1 MDLLD
6 KTMDK
11 IYEGHEDAGA
21 ADDGIHGIDTDL
33 HSSPLGP
40 YDLENFRSSK
50 NRSSENSRIVPS
62 DRLHDIDMNI
72 VIGFN
77 SFYMNGSKEDPLN
90 TADLNAYL
98 EYFMVSNT
106 RDYVDISKTD
116 RSDDMQEAFIAWV
129 SQNRH
134 SFDASLLSND
144 FAGYFEKK
152 GEMFQKIISNRDPL
166 LKDVDD
172 HVSWINLFLNNFRK
186 INADLCS
193 SNSVNLSLNLTYTNI
208 VEYIRQN
215 RDTLIQPDFM
225 IGILKDNAAKINSP
239 DVLHSFLSLTGRLGL
254 TSQYKEDIVEILEL
268 ISGNYG
274 NDKFY
279 RNLDRHISYFQKT
292 YEFLGGKN
300 ELFPVKE
307 ESGPEFLRLDTPG
320 TVS

>member
-1 MDLLD
+1 MDITD
-6 KTMDK
+6 ETMDK
-11 IYEGHEDAGA
+11 MYEDAGA
-21 ADDGIHGIDTDL
+21 ADDGVHTDS
-33 HSSPLGP
+33 HSLPLDL

-50 NRSSENSRIVPS
+50 NRSGNGTIVPS
-62 DRLHDIDMNI
+62 DRLYDTDIGINI
-72 VIGFN
+72 DFIK
-77 SFYMNGSKEDPLN
+77 FYTNGSKEDPLN
-90 TADLNAYL
+90 TIDPNIYL
-98 EYFMVSNT
+98 EYFMVSYA

-116 RSDDMQEAFIAWV
+116 RPDDMQKAFIAWV

-134 SFDASLLSND
+134 SFDASILSKD

-152 GEMFQKIISNRDPL
+152 SKMFQKMISNRDPL
-166 LKDVDD
+166 LKDVDS

-186 INADLCS
+186 INADLCL
-193 SNSVNLSLNLTYTNI
+193 SNPVNPSLNLTYSNV

-239 DVLHSFLSLTGRLGL
+239 DVLYSFLSLTGRLGL
-254 TSQYKEDIVEILEL
+254 TSRYKEEILEIFEL
-268 ISGNYG
+268 LSENYE

-279 RNLDRHISYFQKT
+279 RNLDSHMSYFQKT

-300 ELFPVKE
+300 ELFPIKE
-307 ESGPEFLRLDTPG
+307 ESEPKYLKLGTPE